1 MKKQSKAA
9 RKVSERADKRAGKAL
24 AKAEAKAHHV
34 AVKAELKA
42 HRVAVKA
49 EVKAHRAALRAEALA
64 HKQAVKA
71 ERLAHKEARHAHIVV
86 VAHPEETSSEHAPT
100 TEAVVVEVPREVDAQ
115 EAYDDANRA
124 LDAARAAFADLDWTT
139 HTREDWIAASA
150 RLRAA
155 WAAVDV
161 ARSNLKD

>member
-1 MKKQSKAA
+1 MKHKRGGAGMHLGHATGGRVKKQSKAA
-9 RKVSERADKRAGKAL
+9 RKVSERAEKRARKASL
-24 AKAEAKAHHV
+24 KAEAKAHRA
-34 AVKAELKA
+34 AVKAEA
-42 HRVAVKA
+42 
-49 EVKAHRAALRAEALA
+49 KAHRAALRAEALA

-71 ERLAHKEARHAHIVV
+71 ERLAHKEALHAHVV
-86 VAHPEETSSEHAPT
+86 VAANPED
-100 TEAVVVEVPREVDAQ
+100 VVVEVPREVDAQ
-115 EAYDDANRA
+115 EAYDEANRA

-161 ARSNLKD
+161 ARSTLKD